1 MLPAVSILTLEN
13 LVTVAYPISITS
25 SIIKSRAIFFGIR
38 ELFDHSTLSAHFLIR
53 LFRSATDFEGGAY
66 RLLGGA
72 GEAEGAASPSKREHR
87 RQMAEALLGAEPD
100 AQGYSISSCFT
111 FIDEAEKAF
120 TLMFEESFSQSF

>member
-1 MLPAVSILTLEN
+1 MAFGN
-13 LVTVAYPISITS
+13 F
-25 SIIKSRAIFFGIR
+25 SIIQH
-38 ELFDHSTLSAHFLIR
+38 LPPAHFLIHS
-53 LFRSATDFEGGAY
+53 RSATDFEGGAY

-111 FIDEAEKAF
+111 FIDQAEKHF
-120 TLMFEESFSQSF
+120 TTTLLFEKTFSQSF

>member
-1 MLPAVSILTLEN
+1 MS
-13 LVTVAYPISITS
+13 
-25 SIIKSRAIFFGIR
+25 
-38 ELFDHSTLSAHFLIR
+38 
-53 LFRSATDFEGGAY
+53 RSATDFEGGAY

-111 FIDEAEKAF
+111 CIDDAEKAF
-120 TLMFEESFSQSF
+120 YNLHLCMYIS

>member
-1 MLPAVSILTLEN
+1 MAFGN
-13 LVTVAYPISITS
+13 F
-25 SIIKSRAIFFGIR
+25 SIIQH
-38 ELFDHSTLSAHFLIR
+38 LPPAHFLIR

-111 FIDEAEKAF
+111 FIDQAEKHF
-120 TLMFEESFSQSF
+120 TTTLSLKKLFLSLSNVSVAL